1 MTRLQAAVLTVLAAV
16 LVAGTVA
23 FGILRLYSQ

>member
-1 MTRLQAAVLTVLAAV
+1 MTRLQAIVLTVLATI

-23 FGILRLYSQ
+23 FGILRLYQ